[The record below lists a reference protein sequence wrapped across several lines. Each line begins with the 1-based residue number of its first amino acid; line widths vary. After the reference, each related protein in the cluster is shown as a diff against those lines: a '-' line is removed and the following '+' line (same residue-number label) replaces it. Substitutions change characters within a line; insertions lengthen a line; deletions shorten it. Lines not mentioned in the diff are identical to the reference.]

1 MKTTVSEMKTS
12 LDGSN
17 SSSDDA
23 GRKIIER
30 EVRAVETIQTEAQK
44 GKKKKLEKNGQKLSD
59 LWDVVNQSNKGTFG
73 FPKGKERE
81 GEIEKE
87 NIFEEVM
94 AEKFQSW

>member
-1 MKTTVSEMKTS
+1 MKTTVSETKTS

-17 SSSDDA
+17 SSSDAA

-44 GKKKKLEKNGQKLSD
+44 EKKKLEKNGQKLSD
-59 LWDVVNQSNKGTFG
+59 LWDVVNQCNKCIFG

-81 GEIEKE
+81 RE
-87 NIFEEVM
+87 
-94 AEKFQSW
+94 

>member
-17 SSSDDA
+17 SSSDAA

-44 GKKKKLEKNGQKLSD
+44 EKKKVGKKWSEAQ
-59 LWDVVNQSNKGTFG
+59 
-73 FPKGKERE
+73 
-81 GEIEKE
+81 
-87 NIFEEVM
+87 
-94 AEKFQSW
+94 